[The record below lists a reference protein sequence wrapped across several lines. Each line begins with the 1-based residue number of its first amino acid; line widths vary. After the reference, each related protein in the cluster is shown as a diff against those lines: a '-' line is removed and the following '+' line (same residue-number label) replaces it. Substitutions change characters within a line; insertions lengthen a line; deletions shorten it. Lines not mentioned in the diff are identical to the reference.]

1 MKRSTT
7 AQSGSPWKRSILSM
21 AIGAALCTPMT
32 AMAVEFELKDGEVTG
47 SLDTTVSYGALW
59 RVTGRDKENVA
70 LANGGSKSSANYDDG
85 NLNYDRGDLVS
96 SLFKMTNDLDL
107 NYKNFGAFL
116 RVTSFYD
123 NAIQNKDFRSVQSA
137 AGLGMPQANYDR
149 GDERVLRN
157 RLGHDYEI
165 LDAYV
170 RGKFEIAGKKL
181 DARLG
186 KQVVSWGESTFI
198 PNGINIIN
206 PVDVAKIRA
215 PGAELKEAFLPVN
228 MIWLSQEINEN
239 ISVEAFNQFEYKKTR
254 LDPAGSYFSTNDFI
268 SPGGKQV
275 IAGSGRANEG
285 NATKVGAF
293 IPRDP
298 DDDPKNSGQF
308 GFAGR
313 FFVPTL
319 NNTEFALY
327 FAQYHSRTPQISGT
341 ALAPS
346 APGTANGARYN
357 TTYQEKIRMYG
368 FSFNTAAPLGIALQ
382 GEYSYRPNQPVQ
394 MAATDLL
401 VELLSAGCAPTA
413 VDVQPLGNPL
423 DCGTPAQVNA
433 FGPNAKAKGYKEIKY
448 HQIQLTGTKSFGPQ
462 IGADQVVAVGEAGY
476 VHQRLDGFAYNGN
489 GVDFGVSPT
498 AAGALV
504 TTQQNGGLATRNSY
518 GYRAVVRADYSN
530 AIGPINLSPR
540 IAIAHDLRGTSQ
552 TFAQGVK
559 AASIGL
565 SANYQQKWQADIAY
579 TNFFGG
585 ESFSG
590 FTAANTTNLN
600 TPTPPA
606 NPRFPVKSTNN
617 PLSDRDFI
625 AATVSYA
632 F

>member
-1 MKRSTT
+1 MKKSTT
-7 AQSGSPWKRSILSM
+7 AQSRPNWRRSLLSL
-21 AIGAALCTPMT
+21 AVGAALFTPMT

-123 NAIQNKDFRSVQSA
+123 HAIQNKDFRSLT
-137 AGLGMPQANYDR
+137 AGPATYNR

-181 DARLG
+181 DARVG

-206 PVDVAKIRA
+206 PVDVAKLRA
-215 PGAELKEAFLPVN
+215 PGSEIKEAFLPVN
-228 MIWLSQEINEN
+228 MLWISQEINEN
-239 ISVEAFNQFEYKKTR
+239 VSIEAFNQFEYKKTR

-275 IAGSGRANEG
+275 IAGSGRANEAQA
-285 NATKVGAF
+285 NAVGAF

-298 DDDPKNSGQF
+298 DDDPKDSGQF

-313 FFVPTL
+313 FFAPAL

-341 ALAPS
+341 ALGPS
-346 APGTANGARYN
+346 APGTANGVRYN

-368 FSFNTAAPLGIALQ
+368 LSFNTAAPFGIALQ

-413 VDVQPLGNPL
+413 VDVQPLGDPA
-423 DCGTPAQVNA
+423 DCGTAAA
-433 FGPNAKAKGYKEIKY
+433 FGADKKAKGYKEIKY

-462 IGADQVVAVGEAGY
+462 LGADQVVAVGEAGY
-476 VHQRLDGFAYNGN
+476 VHQRLDNFAYNGN
-489 GVDFGVSPT
+489 GVDFGVSPA

-540 IAIAHDLRGTSQ
+540 VAFAHDLRGTSQ

-559 AASIGL
+559 AASVGVT
-565 SANYQQKWQADIAY
+565 ANYQQKWQADISY

-600 TPTPPA
+600 TPNPPA

-625 AATVSYA
+625 AATVSYS

>member
-1 MKRSTT
+1 MKKSTT
-7 AQSGSPWKRSILSM
+7 AQSRPNWRRSLLSL
-21 AIGAALCTPMT
+21 AVGAALFTPMA

-59 RVTGRDKENVA
+59 RVTGREKTEVA

-123 NAIQNKDFRSVQSA
+123 HAIQNKDLRSVGPYS
-137 AGLGMPQANYDR
+137 R
-149 GDERVLRN
+149 GDEKVLRS

-170 RGKFEIAGKKL
+170 RGKFDISGKKL

-186 KQVVSWGESTFI
+186 KQVISWGESTFI

-206 PVDVAKIRA
+206 PVDVAKLRA
-215 PGAELKEAFLPVN
+215 PGSEVKEAFLPVN
-228 MIWLSQEINEN
+228 MIWLSQEINDN
-239 ISVEAFNQFEYKKTR
+239 LSVEAFNQFEYKKTR

-275 IAGSGRANEG
+275 IAGSGRVNEG
-285 NATKVGAF
+285 NANLGGAF

-298 DDDPKNSGQF
+298 DDDPKDSGQF
-308 GFAGR
+308 GFAAR
-313 FFVPTL
+313 FFSPSL

-341 ALAPS
+341 SLS
-346 APGTANGARYN
+346 ATGGPTGVRYN
-357 TTYQEKIRMYG
+357 TTYQENIRMYG
-368 FSFNTAAPLGIALQ
+368 FSFNTAAPFGIALQ

-401 VELLSAGCAPTA
+401 VELLTAGGANTA
-413 VDVQPLGNPL
+413 VDVESLG
-423 DCGTPAQVNA
+423 G

-462 IGADQVVAVGEAGY
+462 LGADQVVAVGEAGY

-498 AAGALV
+498 AAVLLV
-504 TTQQNGGLATRNSY
+504 TTQQTGGLATRNSY
-518 GYRAVVRADYSN
+518 GYRTVVRADYSN

-540 IAIAHDLRGTSQ
+540 IAFAHDLRGTSQ

-559 AASIGL
+559 AASVGV
-565 SANYQQKWQADIAY
+565 SANYQQKWQADVAY

-590 FTAANTTNLN
+590 ISGSGMTAQ
-600 TPTPPA
+600 
-606 NPRFPVKSTNN
+606 PVKSTNN

-625 AATVSYA
+625 AATVSYS

>member
-1 MKRSTT
+1 MKKSTT
-7 AQSGSPWKRSILSM
+7 AQSRPNWRRSLLSL
-21 AIGAALCTPMT
+21 AVGAALFTPMT

-59 RVTGRDKENVA
+59 RVTGRDKTEVA
-70 LANGGSKSSANYDDG
+70 LANGGSKSSANFDDG

-123 NAIQNKDFRSVQSA
+123 HAIQNKDFRSLTVGPA
-137 AGLGMPQANYDR
+137 TYNR

-181 DARLG
+181 DARIG

-206 PVDVAKIRA
+206 PVDVAKLRA
-215 PGAELKEAFLPVN
+215 PGSEIKEAFLPVN
-228 MIWLSQEINEN
+228 MLWISQEINEN
-239 ISVEAFNQFEYKKTR
+239 ISIEAFNQFEYKKTR

-275 IAGSGRANEG
+275 IAGSGTLNEG
-285 NATKVGAF
+285 VATAGSAF

-298 DDDPKNSGQF
+298 DDDPKDSGQF

-313 FFVPTL
+313 FFVPSL

-341 ALAPS
+341 S
-346 APGTANGARYN
+346 VAPGVNNARYN

-368 FSFNTAAPLGIALQ
+368 FSFNSAAPLGIALQ

-401 VELLSAGCAPTA
+401 VELLTAGGANTA
-413 VDVQPLGNPL
+413 VDVEPLG
-423 DCGTPAQVNA
+423 G

-448 HQIQLTGTKSFGPQ
+448 HQVQLTGTKSFGPQ
-462 IGADQVVAVGEAGY
+462 LGADQVVAVGEAGY

-489 GVDFGVSPT
+489 GVDFGVSVD
-498 AAGALV
+498 AASILG
-504 TTQQNGGLATRNSY
+504 TTQQTGGLATRNSY
-518 GYRAVVRADYSN
+518 GYRTVVRADYSN

-540 IAIAHDLRGTSQ
+540 IAFAHDLRGTSQ
-552 TFAQGVK
+552 TFTQGVK
-559 AASIGL
+559 AASIGV
-565 SANYQQKWQADIAY
+565 SANYQQKWQADVSY

-590 FTAANTTNLN
+590 FSRG
-600 TPTPPA
+600 TPGATPA
-606 NPRFPVKSTNN
+606 NATNAPVKSSNN

-625 AATVSYA
+625 AATVSYS

>member
-1 MKRSTT
+1 
-7 AQSGSPWKRSILSM
+7 
-21 AIGAALCTPMT
+21 MT

-59 RVTGRDKENVA
+59 RVTGRDKTEVA
-70 LANGGSKSSANYDDG
+70 LANGGSKSSANFDDG

-123 NAIQNKDFRSVQSA
+123 HAIQNKDFRSLT
-137 AGLGMPQANYDR
+137 AGPATYNR

-181 DARLG
+181 DARVG

-206 PVDVAKIRA
+206 PVDVAKLRA
-215 PGAELKEAFLPVN
+215 PGSEIKEAFLPVN
-228 MIWLSQEINEN
+228 MLWISQEINEN
-239 ISVEAFNQFEYKKTR
+239 ISIEAFNQFEYKKTR

-275 IAGSGRANEG
+275 IAGSGTLNEG
-285 NATKVGAF
+285 VATAGSAF

-298 DDDPKNSGQF
+298 DDDPKDSGQF

-313 FFVPTL
+313 FFVPSL

-341 ALAPS
+341 SVAS
-346 APGTANGARYN
+346 GVNNVRYN

-401 VELLSAGCAPTA
+401 VELLTAGGANTA
-413 VDVQPLGNPL
+413 VDVEPLG
-423 DCGTPAQVNA
+423 G

-448 HQIQLTGTKSFGPQ
+448 HQVQLTGTKSFGPQ
-462 IGADQVVAVGEAGY
+462 LGADQVVAVGEAGY

-498 AAGALV
+498 AAAALG
-504 TTQQNGGLATRNSY
+504 TTQQTGGLATRNSY
-518 GYRAVVRADYSN
+518 GYRTVVRADYSN

-540 IAIAHDLRGTSQ
+540 IAFAHDLRGTSQ

-559 AASIGL
+559 AASIGV
-565 SANYQQKWQADIAY
+565 SANYQQKWQADVSY

-590 FTAANTTNLN
+590 FSRG
-600 TPTPPA
+600 TPGATPA
-606 NPRFPVKSTNN
+606 NATNAPVKSSNN

-625 AATVSYA
+625 AATVSYS

>member
-1 MKRSTT
+1 MKKSTT
-7 AQSGSPWKRSILSM
+7 AQSRPNWRRSLLSL
-21 AIGAALCTPMT
+21 AVGAALFTPMT

-70 LANGGSKSSANYDDG
+70 LANGGSKTSANYDDG

-123 NAIQNKDFRSVQSA
+123 HAIQNKDLRSV
-137 AGLGMPQANYDR
+137 GTYNR
-149 GDERVLRN
+149 GDEKVLRN

-170 RGKFEIAGKKL
+170 RGKFEISGKKL

-186 KQVVSWGESTFI
+186 KQVISWGESTFI

-206 PVDVAKIRA
+206 PVDVAKLRA
-215 PGAELKEAFLPVN
+215 PGSEIKEAFLPVN
-228 MIWLSQEINEN
+228 MIWLSQEINDN
-239 ISVEAFNQFEYKKTR
+239 LSVEAFNQFEYKKTR

-275 IAGSGRANEG
+275 IAGSGRVNEG
-285 NATKVGAF
+285 NANLGGAF

-298 DDDPKNSGQF
+298 DDDPKDSGQF
-308 GFAGR
+308 GFAAR
-313 FFVPTL
+313 FFSPSL

-341 ALAPS
+341 SLS
-346 APGTANGARYN
+346 AAGGPTGVRYN
-357 TTYQEKIRMYG
+357 TTYQENIRMYG

-382 GEYSYRPNQPVQ
+382 GEYSYRPNQPIQ

-413 VDVQPLGNPL
+413 VDVQPLGNPA
-423 DCGTPAQVNA
+423 DCGTANQANS

-448 HQIQLTGTKSFGPQ
+448 HQVQLTGTKSFGPQ
-462 IGADQVVAVGEAGY
+462 LGANQVVAVAEAGF
-476 VHQRLDGFAYNGN
+476 VHQRLDNFAYNGN
-489 GVDFGVSPT
+489 GVDFGVSPA
-498 AAGALV
+498 AAGALR
-504 TTQQNGGLATRNSY
+504 TTLQDGGLATRNSY
-518 GYRAVVRADYSN
+518 GYRIVTRAEYLN
-530 AIGPINLSPR
+530 ALGPINLSPR
-540 IAIAHDLRGTSQ
+540 IAFAHDLRGTSQ
-552 TFAQGVK
+552 TFTQGVQ
-559 AASIGL
+559 ALSLGVGAS
-565 SANYQQKWQADIAY
+565 YQQNWQADIAY

-585 ESFSG
+585 ESFTGSTSSAGNPADPSATG
-590 FTAANTTNLN
+590 FRQA
-600 TPTPPA
+600 
-606 NPRFPVKSTNN
+606 KSTNN

>member
-1 MKRSTT
+1 MKKSTT
-7 AQSGSPWKRSILSM
+7 APTSPTWKRSLLSL
-21 AIGAALCTPMT
+21 AVGAALCTPMT

-59 RVTGRDKENVA
+59 RVTGRDKTEVA
-70 LANGGSKSSANYDDG
+70 LANGGSKSSANFDDG

-123 NAIQNKDFRSVQSA
+123 HAIQNKDFRSLT
-137 AGLGMPQANYDR
+137 AGPATYNR

-181 DARLG
+181 DARIG

-206 PVDVAKIRA
+206 PVDVAKLRA
-215 PGAELKEAFLPVN
+215 PGSEIKEAFLPVN
-228 MIWLSQEINEN
+228 MLWLSQEINEN
-239 ISVEAFNQFEYKKTR
+239 ISIEAFNQFEYKKTR

-275 IAGSGRANEG
+275 IAGSGRANEAQA
-285 NATKVGAF
+285 NAVGAF

-298 DDDPKNSGQF
+298 DDNPKDSGQF

-313 FFVPTL
+313 FFIPSL

-341 ALAPS
+341 ALGPS
-346 APGTANGARYN
+346 APGTANGVRYN

-368 FSFNTAAPLGIALQ
+368 FSFNTAAPFGIALQ

-401 VELLSAGCAPTA
+401 VELLSAGCANTA
-413 VDVQPLGNPL
+413 VDVQPLGDPMK
-423 DCGTPAQVNA
+423 CGTADA
-433 FGPNAKAKGYKEIKY
+433 FGPDKKAKGYKEIKY

-462 IGADQVVAVGEAGY
+462 LGADQVVAVGEAGY

-504 TTQQNGGLATRNSY
+504 TTQQTGGLATRNSY
-518 GYRAVVRADYSN
+518 GYRTVVRADYSN

-540 IAIAHDLRGTSQ
+540 IAFAHDLRGTSQ

-559 AASIGL
+559 AASVGV
-565 SANYQQKWQADIAY
+565 SANYQQKWQADVAY

-590 FTAANTTNLN
+590 ISGSGMSA
-600 TPTPPA
+600 
-606 NPRFPVKSTNN
+606 RPVKSTNN

-625 AATVSYA
+625 AATVSYS